1 MTLNNILVLP
11 GDNIGP
17 EITSEAVK
25 VINQVKQSFN
35 LDVNVAFG
43 VIGGEAIDNFGH
55 PCPIETIN
63 LAKSSKAILLGAVG
77 GPKWD
82 SLENKDRPEAGLLK
96 LRSELDLFCNLR
108 PATVLN
114 GMADTSTLKT
124 KLVDKLSLI
133 ESWDDYILENV
144 IKEIIENMNLKFKD
158 LGQPLRLALFG
169 TTNGPSVSKVM
180 KIIGKEL
187 TLKKIQINWN

>member
-1 MTLNNILVLP
+1 MLNN
-11 GDNIGP
+11 
-17 EITSEAVK
+17 S
-25 VINQVKQSFN
+25 IN
-35 LDVNVAFG
+35 
-43 VIGGEAIDNFGH
+43 
-55 PCPIETIN
+55 
-63 LAKSSKAILLGAVG
+63 
-77 GPKWD
+77 
-82 SLENKDRPEAGLLK
+82 
-96 LRSELDLFCNLR
+96 
-108 PATVLN
+108 
-114 GMADTSTLKT
+114 LKT

-169 TTNGPSVSKVM
+169 TTNGPSVTKVM